1 MFIICQ
7 LKSKLN
13 LSSVINFCIYICPKE
28 KKSRKYIFFVLFY
41 VFQNFGNKHVLS
53 VQEKP
58 EDESYPNTT
67 PF

>member
-1 MFIICQ
+1 M
-7 LKSKLN
+7 
-13 LSSVINFCIYICPKE
+13 YAPKE

-41 VFQNFGNKHVLS
+41 IFQNFGNKHVLS